1 MIHPQRASI
10 VSAIFCPPA
19 RVETDRRWEQGEDP
33 SLVDFHAS
41 KAMNQ
46 VLHPKI
52 PGIEFTDREGD
63 PGQAARRGSL
73 RRRARSSVRKRE
85 RESFPAWVSVAD
97 VVAFPLERLG
107 D

>member
-1 MIHPQRASI
+1 VIHPPRG
-10 VSAIFCPPA
+10 VDCSAIFCPPA
-19 RVETDRRWEQGEDP
+19 RVETDRRWKQGGGP
-33 SLVDFHAS
+33 SLVDLHAS

-52 PGIEFTDREGD
+52 PGIEFAD
-63 PGQAARRGSL
+63 PETRSSCKAESL

-85 RESFPAWVSVAD
+85 RESSPAWVSVAD